1 MEKTILHLLIALLI
15 TAATSMK
22 LNASF
27 GTVSLIIALID
38 SMIWLL
44 KRVYKE
50 EKTPSHPTKD

>member
-38 SMIWLL
+38 SAIWLL

-50 EKTPSHPTKD
+50 EKNPSHPDED